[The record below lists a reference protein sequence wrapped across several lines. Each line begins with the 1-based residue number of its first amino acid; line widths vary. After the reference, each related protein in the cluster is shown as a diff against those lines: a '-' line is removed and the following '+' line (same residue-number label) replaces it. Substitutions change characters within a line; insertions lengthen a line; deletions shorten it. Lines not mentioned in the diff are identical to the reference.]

1 MGTSAVDVASRWSTA
16 LAAPMGVLYHL
27 PGRNEGDALGLDVVL
42 WREWHRSGMLSF
54 EYVTI
59 EVKAAILLE

>member
-1 MGTSAVDVASRWSTA
+1 MA

-27 PGRNEGDALGLDVVL
+27 PGRNDGDALGLAVVL

-59 EVKAAILLE
+59 EVKAAVLLE